1 MAEGC
6 PQRKIFVELA
16 NRLTEKPQKMKDF
29 LEWYEGTNSPGD
41 LHPATVIRKRAH
53 LTRKS

>member
-41 LHPATVIRKRAH
+41 LRTAIVFRGPAH